1 VQQALQAGLAKA
13 LALQKVG
20 LIFSAV
26 LVCQQQA
33 LRTSENA
40 PSSALQAMAPALHG
54 LVLA

>member
-13 LALQKVG
+13 RALQEAG

-40 PSSALQAMAPALHG
+40 PSSASQAMAPALHG

>member
-1 VQQALQAGLAKA
+1 LQAGLAKA
-13 LALQKVG
+13 RALQEAG

-40 PSSALQAMAPALHG
+40 PSSAQQAVAPALHG